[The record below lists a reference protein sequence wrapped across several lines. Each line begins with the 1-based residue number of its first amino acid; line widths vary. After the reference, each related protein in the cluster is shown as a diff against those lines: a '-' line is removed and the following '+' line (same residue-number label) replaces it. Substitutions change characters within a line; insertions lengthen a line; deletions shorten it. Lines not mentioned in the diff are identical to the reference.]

1 MTTRAGRVGDG
12 DPAPGRALW
21 FADMWFRGWGL
32 GALVAL
38 VGTAVMLVLGVDA
51 WRVPFVIAHLSGLLA
66 LAPLGVVLVVTT
78 LGRYWREMHSIA
90 GAVGGLLSHDRLVT
104 YLVLASFVTAGVSL
118 SQFEGGVRWVRAAA
132 NYSTVAIV
140 LVLVWR
146 YLRSAR
152 ASR

>member
-1 MTTRAGRVGDG
+1 MTARAQGVGSG
-12 DPAPGRALW
+12 SGAPRSGALW

-32 GALVAL
+32 GAVAAL
-38 VGTAVMLVLGVDA
+38 VGTAVMVVLGVDA

-66 LAPLGVVLVVTT
+66 LAPLGGVLIVTT
-78 LGRYWREMHSIA
+78 HSIA

-104 YLVLASFVTAGVSL
+104 FLVLASFVTAGVSL

-152 ASR
+152 RASS